1 MDFGVPPVLQRLS
14 RARRVLLCGAGGG
27 FDLYVG
33 LPLYFYLRPRVEQ
46 VYLGNMSFASLRP
59 ETGRRIAP
67 ALTEI
72 DVDTRGSDEY
82 FPERTLCQWFQTHG
96 EKISIFCFSRTGVVT
111 LADAWRKLTDWLGL
125 DAIVLVD
132 GGTDSLMRGDEV
144 GLGTPHEDLT
154 SLAAV
159 HGLKD
164 VPYRVLTCLGFG
176 VDAFDGVCHASFLE
190 NTAALQKRGGFLG
203 AFSLLPE
210 MPEAQLFLQAVD
222 FANLA
227 LPGSPSVVSNSI
239 ASALEGHF
247 GDHHRTWR
255 TKGSKLF
262 ISPLMSQYWS
272 YEVDAVCR
280 RCLYLKELLQTR
292 SYTDVERVVSEFR
305 KQYPPMKGW
314 EPIPH

>member
-1 MDFGVPPVLQRLS
+1 MAESVELPAPQDLVAAVVEAHRPRFAQVLEQAWESLACVRSASPQQMSSAGASTRGMLLSDFAREPAHRLFDGVPGVSVDDRYG
-14 RARRVLLCGAGGG
+14 RAWVCLAGG
-27 FDLYVG
+27 
-33 LPLYFYLRPRVEQ
+33 RVQ
-46 VYLGNMSFASLRP
+46 VRF
-59 ETGRRIAP
+59 
-67 ALTEI
+67 
-72 DVDTRGSDEY
+72 
-82 FPERTLCQWFQTHG
+82 
-96 EKISIFCFSRTGVVT
+96 
-111 LADAWRKLTDWLGL
+111 RKLTPTMQICVSDSERATRLAFHLG
-125 DAIVLVD
+125 D
-132 GGTDSLMRGDEV
+132 
-144 GLGTPHEDLT
+144 P
-154 SLAAV
+154 
-159 HGLKD
+159 
-164 VPYRVLTCLGFG
+164 
-176 VDAFDGVCHASFLE
+176 
-190 NTAALQKRGGFLG
+190 
-203 AFSLLPE
+203 LLPE